1 MEILTYEVNA
11 MRKGLGVLALL
22 ALGVGMSAGMALA
35 DGVVDYTVTGTYA
48 TGSTFSSTPISNP
61 GDSFTFTFSVDPTTL
76 PAGPVLGPS
85 VSTTTSLDYTD
96 SEGGTTIFSFTD
108 NPAEV
113 TFYLAGAS
121 GGLFDLDFS
130 ADGDDFVLQLMG
142 PDAGFINGSPITLNT
157 GTFAIT
163 PGTSDGSLSLLADL
177 NTFNFDA
184 IGPDGLVSAVPAS
197 AVPEPSSFLLLG
209 SGFIA
214 LGSLARKRLLAR

>member
-1 MEILTYEVNA
+1 

-130 ADGDDFVLQLMG
+130 ADGHDFVLQLMG
-142 PDAGFINGSPITLNT
+142 PDAGYINGSPITLNT

-163 PGTSDGSLSLLADL
+163 PGTSDGSLSLLGDL

-184 IGPDGLVSAVPAS
+184 IGPDGLVSAVPAA
-197 AVPEPSSFLLLG
+197 AVPEPSSLLLLG

-214 LGSLARKRLLAR
+214 LGSFARKRLLAR

>member
-1 MEILTYEVNA
+1 
-11 MRKGLGVLALL
+11 
-22 ALGVGMSAGMALA
+22 
-35 DGVVDYTVTGTYA
+35 VDYTVTGTYA

-130 ADGDDFVLQLMG
+130 ADGHDFVLQLMG
-142 PDAGFINGSPITLNT
+142 PDAGYINGSPITLNT

-163 PGTSDGSLSLLADL
+163 PGTSDGSLSLLGDL

-184 IGPDGLVSAVPAS
+184 IGPDGLVSAVPAA
-197 AVPEPSSFLLLG
+197 AVPEPSSLLLLG

-214 LGSLARKRLLAR
+214 LGSFARKRLLAR